1 MSVCLYICLSACCLF
16 RRHPM
21 SSYLGT
27 NWSPFVSGAFPLY
40 SCLVGCSF
48 PIGPGNDISRLN
60 NRSSA
65 LIQQFVQTLCLS
77 LSLCLSIPLSVCC
90 LTHLYNDF
98 DLLFTACPD
107 RKTHRLNVHYSHTH
121 THAHT
126 HTHTDRPAWPAKCT
140 HPHTHT
146 HTHTHTHIYRH
157 ARAHTHTQT
166 HTHRPAW
173 PAKCTHTRTHTPR
186 PAWRPNAHTH
196 TPTHTHAHTRAR
208 ARTYIC
214 GPVRKDSFMCIV
226 YVYERSNNSIAQTLH
241 SVALDK

>member
-16 RRHPM
+16 RRRPM

-98 DLLFTACPD
+98 DLLFRACPD

-121 THAHT
+121 THT
-126 HTHTDRPAWPAKCT
+126 HTHIQTGRQTCMAGQMHTPT

-146 HTHTHTHIYRH
+146 HTDLHGRPN
-157 ARAHTHTQT
+157 AHTHAPT
-166 HTHRPAW
+166 HLDLHGGQM
-173 PAKCTHTRTHTPR
+173 HT
-186 PAWRPNAHTH
+186 HTH
-196 TPTHTHAHTRAR
+196 TPTHTHTHTHAR
-208 ARTYIC
+208 ARTHIYMYPCEEALIYALY
-214 GPVRKDSFMCIV
+214 M
-226 YVYERSNNSIAQTLH
+226 SI
-241 SVALDK
+241 